1 MTIEVQPASFYPQ
14 QHGSTRSTILNHWL
28 LVFSLATSSNPN
40 FTLVSVR
47 KLRSLTA
54 INDEETAINDEETAI
69 NDEETAIDD
78 SLMMEFAMVTK

>member
-1 MTIEVQPASFYPQ
+1 
-14 QHGSTRSTILNHWL
+14 
-28 LVFSLATSSNPN
+28 
-40 FTLVSVR
+40 VSVR